1 MSRVYIYRYK
11 VLTGPLKNGI
21 FEGQHIGAQEY
32 LDQAKIEGVAKDTE
46 YGVWLNEPKV
56 KINRTNYRDVT
67 ITDEGVNYSNDY
79 MDLCVPFDRFNR
91 EIFVGDTIYISS
103 KNEVIPC
110 VVEKIAKKPFMASY
124 GIMNRKLT
132 VRPTEG
138 GTAKTVNDP
147 RSTVK
152 A

>member
-1 MSRVYIYRYK
+1 MNRVYMHRYK

-21 FEGQHIGAQEY
+21 FEGQEIGAQEY
-32 LDQAKIEGVAKDTE
+32 LDQYKIEGSAKGTE
-46 YGVWLNEPKV
+46 HGVWLNEPEV
-56 KINRTNYRDVT
+56 KINRTDYRDVT
-67 ITDEGVNYSNDY
+67 FTDEGVNYSNDY
-79 MDLCVPFDRFNR
+79 MDLCVPFDRFNK

-110 VVEKIAKKPFMASY
+110 VVEKIAKKPFQASY
-124 GIMNRKLT
+124 GVMNRKLT

-138 GTAKTVNDP
+138 GTAKTINDP

>member
-1 MSRVYIYRYK
+1 MHRYK

-21 FEGQHIGAQEY
+21 FEGQEIGAQEY
-32 LDQAKIEGVAKDTE
+32 LDQYKIEGSAKGTE
-46 YGVWLNEPKV
+46 HGVWLNEPEV
-56 KINRTNYRDVT
+56 KINRTDYRDVT
-67 ITDEGVNYSNDY
+67 FTDEGVNYSNDY
-79 MDLCVPFDRFNR
+79 MDLCVPFDRFNK

-110 VVEKIAKKPFMASY
+110 VVEKIAKKPFQASY
-124 GIMNRKLT
+124 GVMNRKLT

-138 GTAKTVNDP
+138 GTAKTINDP

>member
-1 MSRVYIYRYK
+1 MSRVYIHRYK

-21 FEGQHIGAQEY
+21 FEGQEIGAQEY
-32 LDQAKIEGVAKDTE
+32 LGQYKIEGSAKGTE
-46 YGVWLNEPKV
+46 HGVWLNDPKV
-56 KINRTNYRDVT
+56 KINRTNYRDVA
-67 ITDEGVNYSNDY
+67 ITDEGVAYSNDY

-91 EIFVGDTIYISS
+91 EIFVGDTIYVSS
-103 KNEVIPC
+103 RNEVIPC
-110 VVEKIAKKPFMASY
+110 VVEKIAKKPFQASY

-138 GTAKTVNDP
+138 GTAKTINDP

>member
-1 MSRVYIYRYK
+1 MSRVYIHRYK
-11 VLTGPLKNGI
+11 VLSGPLKNGI
-21 FEGQHIGAQEY
+21 FEGQAIGAQEY
-32 LDQAKIEGVAKDTE
+32 LDQYKIEGSAKGTE
-46 YGVWLNEPKV
+46 HGVWLNEPEV
-56 KINRTNYRDVT
+56 KINRTEYRDVT

-79 MDLCVPFDRFNR
+79 MDLCVPFDRFNK

-124 GIMNRKLT
+124 GVMNRKLT

-138 GTAKTVNDP
+138 GTAKTINDP